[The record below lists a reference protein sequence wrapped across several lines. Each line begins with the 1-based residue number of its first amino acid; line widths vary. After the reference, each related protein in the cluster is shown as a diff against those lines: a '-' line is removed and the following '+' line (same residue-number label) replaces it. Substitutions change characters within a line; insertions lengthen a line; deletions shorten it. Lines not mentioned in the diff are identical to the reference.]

1 MYHYSR
7 AIFLAIKDLVDPVP
21 ETVSAEEARRRVL
34 VACEQTIS
42 RLAEDPRYFARPAR
56 SLFEE
61 IRHYFPITQQA
72 RVFCA
77 VEQVVALAV
86 EHIRR
91 ELERMSDLE
100 NRCRAT
106 TRKGRPCQRTPLP
119 ERDYCP
125 SHQHLEERLTAL
137 AV

>member
-7 AIFLAIKDLVDPVP
+7 AIFIAVKDLVDPAP
-21 ETVSAEEARRRVL
+21 DTITPEEARRRVL
-34 VACEQTIS
+34 AACESTIA

-72 RVFCA
+72 RVYLA
-77 VEQVVALAV
+77 IDRVISLAV
-86 EHIRR
+86 ARIRA
-91 ELERMSDLE
+91 EIERASDLE

-106 TRKGRPCQRTPLP
+106 TR
-119 ERDYCP
+119 
-125 SHQHLEERLTAL
+125 
-137 AV
+137 